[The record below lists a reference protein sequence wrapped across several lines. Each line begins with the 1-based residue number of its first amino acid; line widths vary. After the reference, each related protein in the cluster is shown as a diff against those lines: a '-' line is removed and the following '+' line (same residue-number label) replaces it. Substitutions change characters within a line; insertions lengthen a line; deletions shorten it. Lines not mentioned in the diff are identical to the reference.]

1 MKKVFFLFL
10 IYFTVV
16 TESFSSFSNK
26 IVVNVEDQIISS
38 YELKNKIKT
47 MLILNKQELNQTNI
61 DQTKNQA
68 LQNLINLKLKKTEV
82 IKYSISPMKGTVN
95 NYLKNVSTSYN
106 TDLEGFKKIFLE
118 RNLDFDLYLN
128 DIKTELA
135 WQNLIFQIYKS
146 KVTLDEKEID
156 KELNQI
162 VLQQKNVLEYNLGEI
177 TVILE
182 DFSKKNIKIKEVED
196 HLNAFGFERTAKKLS
211 MSSSSVSGGNLG
223 WINSKSLS
231 KKISE
236 VVKKMKIGQ
245 VSKPIIQADNLLF
258 LKLIEKKMVR
268 SEDINIDKLREQ
280 IINVKKNGI
289 LDLYSNNHLSKIKNK
304 AFIQFK

>member
-10 IYFTVV
+10 IYFTIV

-258 LKLIEKKMVR
+258 LKLIDKKMVR

>member
-10 IYFTVV
+10 IYFIIV

-82 IKYSISPMKGTVN
+82 IKYSISPMKETVN

-118 RNLDFDLYLN
+118 KNLDFDLYLN

-258 LKLIEKKMVR
+258 LKLIDKKMVK

>member
-10 IYFTVV
+10 IYFIIV

-82 IKYSISPMKGTVN
+82 IKYSISPMKETVN

-135 WQNLIFQIYKS
+135 RKNLIF
-146 KVTLDEKEID
+146 
-156 KELNQI
+156 
-162 VLQQKNVLEYNLGEI
+162 
-177 TVILE
+177 
-182 DFSKKNIKIKEVED
+182 
-196 HLNAFGFERTAKKLS
+196 
-211 MSSSSVSGGNLG
+211 
-223 WINSKSLS
+223 
-231 KKISE
+231 
-236 VVKKMKIGQ
+236 
-245 VSKPIIQADNLLF
+245 
-258 LKLIEKKMVR
+258 
-268 SEDINIDKLREQ
+268 
-280 IINVKKNGI
+280 
-289 LDLYSNNHLSKIKNK
+289 
-304 AFIQFK
+304 

>member
-10 IYFTVV
+10 IYFIIV

-82 IKYSISPMKGTVN
+82 IKYSISPMKETVN

-196 HLNAFGFERTAKKLS
+196 HLSAFGFERTAKKLS

-258 LKLIEKKMVR
+258 LKLIDKKMVK

>member
-10 IYFTVV
+10 IYFIIV

-82 IKYSISPMKGTVN
+82 IKYSISPMKETVN

-118 RNLDFDLYLN
+118 KNLDFDLYLN

-258 LKLIEKKMVR
+258 LKLIDKKMVR

>member
-10 IYFTVV
+10 IYFIIV

-258 LKLIEKKMVR
+258 LKLIDKKMVK

>member
-196 HLNAFGFERTAKKLS
+196 HLNAFGFERTAKNLS

-258 LKLIEKKMVR
+258 LKLIDKKMVR

>member
-258 LKLIEKKMVR
+258 LKLIDKKMVK

>member
-1 MKKVFFLFL
+1 
-10 IYFTVV
+10 
-16 TESFSSFSNK
+16 
-26 IVVNVEDQIISS
+26 
-38 YELKNKIKT
+38 

-196 HLNAFGFERTAKKLS
+196 HLSAFGFERTAKKLS

-258 LKLIEKKMVR
+258 LKLIDKKMVK

>member
-258 LKLIEKKMVR
+258 LKLIDKKMVR

-280 IINVKKNGI
+280 LKNVKKNGI

>member
-258 LKLIEKKMVR
+258 LKLIDKKMVR

>member
-118 RNLDFDLYLN
+118 KNLDFDLYLN

-258 LKLIEKKMVR
+258 LKLIDKKMVR

>member
-82 IKYSISPMKGTVN
+82 IKYSISPMKETVN

-258 LKLIEKKMVR
+258 LKLIDKKMVR

>member
-82 IKYSISPMKGTVN
+82 IKYSISPMKETVN

-118 RNLDFDLYLN
+118 KNLDFDLYLN

-258 LKLIEKKMVR
+258 LKLIDKKMVK